1 MTILTVGSGQQFA
14 TLAGAVA
21 ASHDGDTIYV
31 KAGTYTN
38 DFAIIN
44 TDISIIGVGGMAHF
58 VATVAPP
65 NGKAIFVTN
74 GDVTLDHLEF
84 SGAAV
89 SAKNGAG
96 VKVQMGNVT
105 ITDSYFHDNQDGMLV
120 SPHAG
125 GHLTI
130 NRSEFNHNGAG
141 DGFSHNIYVNAIDYF
156 EVTNSYFHNAVVGH
170 EIKSRALATTVIG
183 NRIADGNSTAS
194 YSIDLP
200 NGGNATIENNLI
212 QQGPNSQ
219 NPTII
224 RYGEETTTEYPG
236 SALLVQGNTIINQL
250 TSKLPTGVKNDSP
263 IVADIDHN
271 HFYGLTSGQIAI
283 GPNVQS
289 GNDTLASLPAIP
301 TSHPWIASPW
311 NALISGTAGVDHL
324 GNSSSNELFVGGS
337 GADIFAAGVG
347 KDSVADFSH
356 AQGDKID
363 LSQFAGLSSLTAVL
377 SHSLQ
382 TGTDTVIDL
391 GGGNSMAL
399 MDIARSG
406 LTASDFL
413 FASASTAITTTNSP
427 PTDITLSQSSIAE
440 NSLKGTIVGTFS
452 TVDANAGETFTYSMI
467 SNSGNLFAIN
477 GANLVV
483 AGSLDYET
491 APSDPISVRV
501 TDSGGATYD
510 QSFTIQVKD
519 LPGVTIAGGS
529 GDDVINSTST
539 VAGQPLPTN
548 EEDNISGGDG
558 DDSIS
563 GLDGNDT
570 LSGAAGADS
579 LSGGVADD
587 KLSGGWGNDT
597 LSGDAGNDTLVGGAG
612 ADRLIG
618 GAGADTF
625 VFSAAADMA
634 SGSLV
639 DAIADFTH
647 AQGDRIDL
655 SNVDANTLPSG
666 NQNFTFIGTQSFHGV
681 AGELH
686 YAVTAS
692 GVTVSGDVDGN
703 GAADFSIDVAGVT
716 ILAGG
721 DFIL

>member
-1 MTILTVGSGQQFA
+1 
-14 TLAGAVA
+14 
-21 ASHDGDTIYV
+21 
-31 KAGTYTN
+31 
-38 DFAIIN
+38 
-44 TDISIIGVGGMAHF
+44 
-58 VATVAPP
+58 
-65 NGKAIFVTN
+65 
-74 GDVTLDHLEF
+74 
-84 SGAAV
+84 
-89 SAKNGAG
+89 
-96 VKVQMGNVT
+96 
-105 ITDSYFHDNQDGMLV
+105 
-120 SPHAG
+120 
-125 GHLTI
+125 
-130 NRSEFNHNGAG
+130 
-141 DGFSHNIYVNAIDYF
+141 
-156 EVTNSYFHNAVVGH
+156 
-170 EIKSRALATTVIG
+170 
-183 NRIADGNSTAS
+183 
-194 YSIDLP
+194 
-200 NGGNATIENNLI
+200 
-212 QQGPNSQ
+212 
-219 NPTII
+219 
-224 RYGEETTTEYPG
+224 
-236 SALLVQGNTIINQL
+236 
-250 TSKLPTGVKNDSP
+250 
-263 IVADIDHN
+263 
-271 HFYGLTSGQIAI
+271 
-283 GPNVQS
+283 
-289 GNDTLASLPAIP
+289 
-301 TSHPWIASPW
+301 
-311 NALISGTAGVDHL
+311 
-324 GNSSSNELFVGGS
+324 
-337 GADIFAAGVG
+337 
-347 KDSVADFSH
+347 
-356 AQGDKID
+356 
-363 LSQFAGLSSLTAVL
+363 
-377 SHSLQ
+377 
-382 TGTDTVIDL
+382 
-391 GGGNSMAL
+391 
-399 MDIARSG
+399 
-406 LTASDFL
+406 
-413 FASASTAITTTNSP
+413 
-427 PTDITLSQSSIAE
+427 
-440 NSLKGTIVGTFS
+440 
-452 TVDANAGETFTYSMI
+452 MI
-467 SNSGNLFAIN
+467 SNSGNLFEIN

-639 DAIADFTH
+639 DTIADFTH